1 MLIEQLGGKCCA
13 CEGEEDLIIYQ
24 EDDETKVMCQ
34 ECAGR
39 AGIVVSDNVCDAHMT
54 RNNQVT
60 VGAPVRKQLDINP
73 GDLVFFQVLRV
84 ISPEGKTK
92 YGGS

>member
-1 MLIEQLGGKCCA
+1 MGGKCNECN
-13 CEGEEDLIIYQ
+13 GEEDLIVHQ
-24 EDDETKVMCQ
+24 EVDEIKVICQ

-39 AGIVVSDNVCDAHMT
+39 SGISISDNVCDAHMT
-54 RNNQVT
+54 QNNQVT
-60 VGAPVRKQLDINP
+60 VNSQVRKSLNVDP
-73 GDLVFFQVLRV
+73 GDLVFFRILKV